1 MDFKL
6 VNLQIS
12 QAVKDCHV
20 VFSVVTV
27 NSILLKFCVFFF
39 LHMCQCYIAFTQLC
53 FESSEN

>member
-27 NSILLKFCVFFF
+27 NSILLKFCGFFF
-39 LHMCQCYIAFTQLC
+39 STYVPVLHC
-53 FESSEN
+53 FHSVVF